1 MASKSLRKKIARKI
15 AEAEKVIQYSQDKH
29 ARQVAEE
36 EIMKLTEEHNL
47 NIIDLLEIDDMIQ
60 NMLNK

>member
-15 AEAEKVIQYSQDKH
+15 AEAEKVIQHSQDKH